1 MNNQETPETGVTFT
15 GFILSLATTAAVHF
29 GDIADPNTG
38 KRADPNLVAAAQMI
52 ELIALLQE
60 KTRGNLIE
68 PEERLV
74 DDLLYELRLRFVQA
88 QQGDKRTVEP

>member
-1 MNNQETPETGVTFT
+1 METPETGLTFS

-29 GDIADPNTG
+29 GDIPDPNTG
-38 KRADPNLVAAAQMI
+38 ERTEPNLVAAAQMI
-52 ELIALLQE
+52 ELIAMLQE
-60 KTRGNLIE
+60 RTKGNLIE

-88 QQGDKRTVEP
+88 QQGEKRIIEP